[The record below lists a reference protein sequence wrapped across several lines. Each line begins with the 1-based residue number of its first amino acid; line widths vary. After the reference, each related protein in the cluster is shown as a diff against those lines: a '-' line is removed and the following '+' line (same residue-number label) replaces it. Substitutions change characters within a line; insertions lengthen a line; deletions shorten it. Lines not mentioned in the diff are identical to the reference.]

1 MTAWRYSEN
10 VDLLAPK
17 TNRVDPAHARRQM
30 REATEIL
37 QRLEDRP
44 GQILAD
50 EVGLGKTYTALAVAS
65 SIAIENPNA
74 GPVVVMVPP
83 ALREKWPV
91 EWSVFSDLYL
101 PHVTLRHTVAHD
113 GLDFL
118 RIIDDP
124 PKSRAQLVFLPHGA
138 FRRQLRDRWVK
149 LALVRQVLLRRR
161 DVEREWK
168 AVGKFGAAVVGDNK
182 LEQRCPGLVKEL
194 LDEPLSR
201 WRRSL
206 IRWDEDP
213 GDDPVPKALVEALRH
228 VDTTPLLT
236 ALRGLPSN
244 RSIYADQ
251 KVRAVARALNKAIG
265 DLWEVWLSHADF
277 RSPLLILD
285 EAHHAKNRD
294 TRLASLFANELE
306 QGGEPGALFG
316 RFERM
321 LFLTATPFQLGH
333 RELIEVLRRFGAVD
347 WTTLPGTPERFHR
360 DLDSLNSALEVAQR
374 STARLDDRWGRLR
387 TTDIPD
393 RAQWWHEADEG
404 DPERVS
410 QVRRA
415 FVDADAGMRA
425 AEAKL
430 RPWVLRHRKPDRYP
444 GGSDRRSY
452 LRGAQILDPA
462 MVGGIDIDSDALL
475 SFLLAGRAQV
485 AFQHAQSRRAIPAR
499 ARSLFADGL
508 CSSFEAYRDTRDG
521 AALDEEAESAAFS
534 GDGEVG
540 WYLDAISRAL
550 PSDGHGVA
558 AHPKIDATVQRA
570 VQLWEDGE
578 KVVVFCHFR
587 KTGTALRRHVSNAI
601 EAQLRLSVAAAFR
614 VPEPDVPQLLERIA
628 NRLYVRKEGMSS
640 LAREAQRELTA
651 IASAS
656 RTATDEQRERL
667 VDVLMRF
674 LRSPVTLARYGAPL
688 ADEHE
693 GSIAAV
699 LNEARDG
706 GSLRSRFVEFVRFF
720 DGRIAEEREEVLQAL
735 EHVQTGRYYA
745 DRSDLEGEDLD
756 DTDREPLL
764 PTVRLANGAVRRDA
778 RRRLLLAFNSP
789 LLPEVLIASS
799 VLAEGV
805 DLHLECRHVI
815 HHDLDWNPSTLE
827 QRTGRID
834 RIGSLA
840 ARTGSPVAVY
850 LPYLASTQD
859 EKMYRVVRDRERWF
873 QVVMGAKHEL
883 DESAIEH
890 IADRVE
896 LPDDAASNLA
906 FDLSI
911 TGP

>member
-1 MTAWRYSEN
+1 MTRWRYSEH
-10 VDLLAPK
+10 VDLLAPQ
-17 TNRVDPAHARRQM
+17 TDRVDPEHARRQTM
-30 REATEIL
+30 TAKEIL
-37 QRLEDRP
+37 RRLENRP

-74 GPVVVMVPP
+74 GPIVVMVPA

-101 PHVTLRHTVAHD
+101 PRTKLRHIVAHD

-118 RIIDDP
+118 RVIDDP
-124 PKSRAQLVFLPHGA
+124 PGSRAQIVFLPHGA
-138 FRRQLRDRWVK
+138 FGRQLHDRWVK
-149 LALVRQVLLRRR
+149 LALVRQVLLRRHG
-161 DVEREWK
+161 VEREWK
-168 AVGKFGAAVVGDNK
+168 AVRKFGAAVVGDTR
-182 LEQRCPGLVKEL
+182 LEQRRPGLVTEL
-194 LDEPLSR
+194 LDAPLSR
-201 WRRSL
+201 WRQIL

-213 GDDPVPKALVEALRH
+213 GDDPMPQALIDALRH
-228 VDTTPLLT
+228 VDVSALLA
-236 ALRGLPSN
+236 ALRGLPTN

-251 KVRAVARALNKAIG
+251 KVRAVAQALNKAIG
-265 DLWEVWLSHADF
+265 DLWEVWLSHANF

-285 EAHHAKNRD
+285 EAHHAKNRE
-294 TRLASLFANELE
+294 TRLASLFDNERE

-347 WTTLPGTPERFHR
+347 WETLPGSRERFHR
-360 DLDSLNSALEVAQR
+360 DLDALNSALEVAQR
-374 STARLDDRWGRLR
+374 ATARLDDRWGRLR
-387 TTDIPD
+387 MTDVPQRAEWWREPD
-393 RAQWWHEADEG
+393 EADH
-404 DPERVS
+404 ERVA

-415 FVDADAGMRA
+415 LGDADTGMRA
-425 AEAKL
+425 AEAEL
-430 RPWVLRHRKPDRYP
+430 RPWVVRHRKPDRYP
-444 GGSDRRSY
+444 DGSDRRSY

-462 MVGGIDIDSDALL
+462 KTGGIDIDSDALL
-475 SFLLAGRAQV
+475 PFLLAGRAQV
-485 AFQHAQSRRAIPAR
+485 AFQRAQARGKIPAR

-521 AALDEEAESAAFS
+521 AALDEEAENADVSF
-534 GDGEVG
+534 DGEVG

-550 PSDGHGVA
+550 PDSGRELA
-558 AHPKIDATVQRA
+558 AHPKIDSTVQRA
-570 VQLWEDGE
+570 LQLWENGE
-578 KVVVFCHFR
+578 KIVVFCHFR
-587 KTGTALRRHVSNAI
+587 KTGTALRRHISNAI
-601 EAQLRLSVAAAFR
+601 EAQLRRSVAAAFR
-614 VPEPDVPQLLERIA
+614 VPEQDVPALLERIA
-628 NRLYVRKEGMSS
+628 NRLYLRKEGTSP
-640 LAREAQRELTA
+640 LARDAQRELNT
-651 IASAS
+651 IASES
-656 RTATDEQRERL
+656 HTATDEQRERL

-688 ADEHE
+688 ANERQS
-693 GSIAAV
+693 SIAAV
-699 LNEARDG
+699 LGQVRDG
-706 GSLRSRFVEFVRFF
+706 GSLRSRFVEFVCFF
-720 DGRIAEEREEVLQAL
+720 DGRIAKEREELLQAL
-735 EHVQTGRYYA
+735 EHVQTGRYHA
-745 DRSDLEGEDLD
+745 DRAELEGEDLD

-789 LLPEVLIASS
+789 LLPDVLIASS

-840 ARTGSPVAVY
+840 ARSGSPVTVY
-850 LPYLASTQD
+850 LPYLAATQD

-883 DESAIEH
+883 DESAIER
-890 IADRVE
+890 IAERVE
-896 LPDDAASNLA
+896 LPDGVASMLA
-906 FDLSI
+906 FDLSVI
-911 TGP
+911 GA

>member
-1 MTAWRYSEN
+1 MTVWRYSEN

-17 TNRVDPAHARRQM
+17 TDRVDPEHARRQTCT
-30 REATEIL
+30 AKEIL

-101 PHVTLRHTVAHD
+101 PDVKLRHTVAHD

-149 LALVRQVLLRRR
+149 LALVRQVLIRRR

-168 AVGKFGAAVVGDNK
+168 AVGKFGAAVVGDNR
-182 LEQRCPGLVKEL
+182 LEQRRPGLVKEL
-194 LDEPLSR
+194 LDVPLSR
-201 WRRSL
+201 WRRTL

-213 GDDPVPKALVEALRH
+213 GDDPVPKALIEALRH
-228 VDTTPLLT
+228 VETSPLLS

-285 EAHHAKNRD
+285 EAHHAKNRE
-294 TRLASLFANELE
+294 TRLASLFDNERE

-387 TTDIPD
+387 PEEIPN
-393 RAQWWHEADEG
+393 RPRWWREADEA
-404 DPERVS
+404 DPERVA

-415 FVDADAGMRA
+415 FVDAHAGMRT
-425 AEAKL
+425 AEAAL

-444 GGSDRRSY
+444 DGSDRRSY
-452 LRGAQILDPA
+452 LRGAQIIDLA

-475 SFLLAGRAQV
+475 PFLLAGRAQV
-485 AFQHAQSRRAIPAR
+485 AFQRAQSRRVIPAR

-508 CSSFEAYRDTRDG
+508 CSSFEAYRDTRGG
-521 AALDEEAESAAFS
+521 AALDEEATSSEGGF
-534 GDGEVG
+534 DGEVG

-550 PSDGHGVA
+550 PGDGQGVA

-570 VQLWEDGE
+570 LQLWGDGE

-587 KTGTALRRHVSNAI
+587 KTGTALRRHISNAI
-601 EAQLRLSVAAAFR
+601 DAQLRRSVAAAFR
-614 VPEPDVPQLLERIA
+614 VLEPDVPQLLDRIA
-628 NRLYVRKEGMSS
+628 NRLYVRTEGTSP
-640 LAREAQRELTA
+640 LAREAHRELTT

-656 RTATDEQRERL
+656 LTAADEQRERL

-688 ADEHE
+688 ADERA

-699 LNEARDG
+699 LDEPRDG

-720 DGRIAEEREEVLQAL
+720 DGRIAEEREELLQAL
-735 EHVQTGRYYA
+735 EHVQTGRYHA
-745 DRSDLEGEDLD
+745 VRADLEGEDLD
-756 DTDREPLL
+756 ETDREPLL

-840 ARTGSPVAVY
+840 ARTDSPVVVY
-850 LPYLASTQD
+850 QPYLAATQD

-883 DESAIEH
+883 DEAAIER

-896 LPDDAASNLA
+896 LPDEAASALAFNLA
-906 FDLSI
+906 IS
-911 TGP
+911 GA

>member
-1 MTAWRYSEN
+1 M
-10 VDLLAPK
+10 LAPQ
-17 TNRVDPAHARRQM
+17 TDRVDPAHARRQT
-30 REATEIL
+30 RTAKEIL
-37 QRLEDRP
+37 NRLEDRP

-65 SIAIENPNA
+65 SIAIENPSA

-101 PHVTLRHTVAHD
+101 PGVTLRHTVAHD

-118 RIIDDP
+118 RIIDDRHQ
-124 PKSRAQLVFLPHGA
+124 SRAQLVFLPHGA

-161 DVEREWK
+161 DAAREWK
-168 AVGKFGAAVVGDNK
+168 AVGKFGAAVVGDNQ
-182 LEQRCPGLVKEL
+182 LERRRPGLVKDL

-201 WRRSL
+201 WRKTL
-206 IRWDEDP
+206 IAWGEDP
-213 GDDPVPKALVEALRH
+213 GDDPVPKALIEALRH
-228 VDTTPLLT
+228 IDTTPLLA

-251 KVRAVARALNKAIG
+251 NVRAVARALNRAIG

-277 RSPLLILD
+277 RSPLLVLD
-285 EAHHAKNRD
+285 EAHHAKNRE
-294 TRLASLFANELE
+294 TRLASLFDNERE
-306 QGGEPGALFG
+306 QGEEPGALFG

-333 RELIEVLRRFGAVD
+333 RELIEVLRRFGAVE
-347 WTTLPGTPERFHR
+347 WTTLPGTRKQFHR

-374 STARLDDRWGRLR
+374 ATARLDDRWGRLR
-387 TTDIPD
+387 ATEIPD
-393 RAQWWHEADEG
+393 RARWWREAHEAEA
-404 DPERVS
+404 ERVA

-415 FVDADAGMRA
+415 FVDADAGMRT

-430 RPWVLRHRKPDRYP
+430 RPWVIRHRKPDCYP
-444 GGSDRRSY
+444 DGSDRRSY

-475 SFLLAGRAQV
+475 PFLLAGRAQV
-485 AFQHAQSRRAIPAR
+485 AFQRAQSRRVVPSR

-508 CSSFEAYRDTRDG
+508 CSSFEAYRDTRGG
-521 AALDEEAESAAFS
+521 AALDEEAESAEVS
-534 GDGEVG
+534 VDGEVG

-550 PSDGHGVA
+550 PSDGQGVG
-558 AHPKIDATVQRA
+558 AHPKIDATVRRV

-587 KTGTALRRHVSNAI
+587 KTGTALRRHTSNAI
-601 EAQLRLSVAAAFR
+601 EAQLRLSVAAAFH
-614 VPEPDVPQLLERIA
+614 VPGPDVPRLLERIA
-628 NRLYVRKEGMSS
+628 NRLYVRNEGMAP

-651 IASAS
+651 IVSAS
-656 RTATDEQRERL
+656 LTATNEQRERL

-699 LNEARDG
+699 LNDARDG
-706 GSLRSRFVEFVRFF
+706 GSLRSRFEEFVRFF
-720 DGRIAEEREEVLQAL
+720 DGRIAEEREELLRAL
-735 EHVQTGRYYA
+735 EHVQTGRYHA
-745 DRSDLEGEDLD
+745 DRSDLDGEDLD

-789 LLPEVLIASS
+789 LLPDVLIASS

-840 ARTGSPVAVY
+840 ARTGSPVTIY
-850 LPYLASTQD
+850 QPYLAATQD

-883 DESAIEH
+883 DEAAIER
-890 IADRVE
+890 IAERVE
-896 LPDDAASNLA
+896 LPDEAASALA
-906 FDLSI
+906 FNLSI
-911 TGP
+911 RGG